1 MTEICPEC
9 KQNALLEN
17 EYQSECTVCGFVVQ
31 DQLAGPEWTSGNR
44 DPNFATRRPAPLNS
58 RQTARINVNDAEV
71 NYRRY
76 ARILARAEHAAESS
90 RITFNDLLV
99 LYIETLDMT
108 PEMKARLLD
117 LLHLID
123 KGELTLASCRLHQQ
137 YTKEMSSDDSRE
149 FLFQSLIIFALQA
162 IESSGSPTEAARFV
176 REWNIPNRLLLAVKR
191 KYSRQALRALG
202 CAPRESRNDPILSPR
217 ESLNVSIISARNR
230 RRINLNSQLNQF
242 RISLA
247 DILTHAEAS
256 DVERRAKQILA
267 EKGEPVYSI
276 HDANDFGDYSS
287 LSPKNAVM
295 LAYIEALYILGYENN
310 IGKSLET
317 VIQPVSLGVK
327 LRIMRGNFVM
337 AEEEE

>member
-1 MTEICPEC
+1 MPEICPLC
-9 KQNALLEN
+9 DHNALQEN
-17 EYQSECTVCGFVVQ
+17 EYQIECTVCGFVVQ
-31 DQLAGPEWTSGNR
+31 DQLAGSEWTSGNR

-58 RQTARINVNDAEV
+58 RQTARINVNDAEM

-76 ARILARAEHAAESS
+76 AGILARAERAAESS

-202 CAPRESRNDPILSPR
+202 CAPRESRNDPILS
-217 ESLNVSIISARNR
+217 ARNR

-295 LAYIEALYILGYENN
+295 LAYIEALYISGYENN

>member
-1 MTEICPEC
+1 MPEICPLC
-9 KQNALLEN
+9 NHNALQEN
-17 EYQSECTVCGFVVQ
+17 EYQIECTVCGFVVQ

-44 DPNFATRRPAPLNS
+44 DPIFATRRPAPLNS
-58 RQTARINVNDAEV
+58 RQTARINVNDAEM
-71 NYRRY
+71 NDRRY
-76 ARILARAEHAAESS
+76 ARILARAERVAESS

-123 KGELTLASCRLHQQ
+123 GGDLTLASCRLHQQ
-137 YTKEMSSDDSRE
+137 YTKQMSSDDSRE

-162 IESSGSPTEAARFV
+162 IESSGSPTEVARFV

-202 CAPRESRNDPILSPR
+202 CAPRESRNDP
-217 ESLNVSIISARNR
+217 IISARNR

-276 HDANDFGDYSS
+276 HDANDFGEYSS
-287 LSPKNAVM
+287 LSPKNAVT

-327 LRIMRGNFVM
+327 LRKMRGNFVM

>member
-1 MTEICPEC
+1 M
-9 KQNALLEN
+9 
-17 EYQSECTVCGFVVQ
+17 
-31 DQLAGPEWTSGNR
+31 
-44 DPNFATRRPAPLNS
+44 
-58 RQTARINVNDAEV
+58 

-76 ARILARAEHAAESS
+76 ARRLARAERAAESS

-108 PEMKARLLD
+108 SEMKARLLE

-137 YTKEMSSDDSRE
+137 YTKVMSSDDSRE

-202 CAPRESRNDPILSPR
+202 CAPRESRNDPILS
-217 ESLNVSIISARNR
+217 ARNR

-247 DILTHAEAS
+247 DILTHTEAS

-327 LRIMRGNFVM
+327 LRIIRGNFVM

>member
-1 MTEICPEC
+1 MNNKCPDCGQHE
-9 KQNALLEN
+9 LIETDN
-17 EYQSECTVCGFVVQ
+17 EVVCERCGRVVE

-58 RQTARINVNDAEV
+58 RQTARINVNDTEI

-76 ARILARAEHAAESS
+76 ARILARAERAAESS
-90 RITFNDLLV
+90 GITFNDLLV

-123 KGELTLASCRLHQQ
+123 EGDLTLASCRLHQQ
-137 YTKEMSSDDSRE
+137 YTKRMSSDDSRE

-230 RRINLNSQLNQF
+230 RHIDLNSQLNQF

-247 DILTHAEAS
+247 DILTHTEAS
-256 DVERRAKQILA
+256 DVVRRAKQILE

-276 HDANDFGDYSS
+276 HDANDFGEYSS
-287 LSPKNAVM
+287 LSPRNAVT
-295 LAYIEALYILGYENN
+295 LAYIEALHNLGHENN

-327 LRIMRGNFVM
+327 LRKMRGNFVM

>member
-1 MTEICPEC
+1 MNKKSPEC
-9 KQNALLEN
+9 NHN
-17 EYQSECTVCGFVVQ
+17 ELIETDIEVVCELCGRVVEEK
-31 DQLAGPEWTSGNR
+31 LAGPEWTSGNR
-44 DPNFATRRPAPLNS
+44 DPIFATRRPAPLNS
-58 RQTARINVNDAEV
+58 RQTARINVNDAEM

-76 ARILARAEHAAESS
+76 ARILARAEHVAESS

-123 KGELTLASCRLHQQ
+123 EGDLTLASCRLHQQ

-202 CAPRESRNDPILSPR
+202 CAPRESRNDPILS
-217 ESLNVSIISARNR
+217 ARNR
-230 RRINLNSQLNQF
+230 RRINLNSQLNQI

-247 DILTHAEAS
+247 DILTYAEAS

-276 HDANDFGDYSS
+276 HDANDFGEYSS
-287 LSPKNAVM
+287 LSPKNAVT
-295 LAYIEALYILGYENN
+295 LAYIEALYISGYENN
-310 IGKSLET
+310 IGESLET

-327 LRIMRGNFVM
+327 LRKMRGDFVM

>member
-1 MTEICPEC
+1 MNNKCPDCE
-9 KQNALLEN
+9 QNELIETDN
-17 EYQSECTVCGFVVQ
+17 EVVCERCGRVVE

-44 DPNFATRRPAPLNS
+44 DPIFATRRPAPLNS
-58 RQTARINVNDAEV
+58 RQTARINVNDAEM

-76 ARILARAEHAAESS
+76 ARRLARAERPAESS

-123 KGELTLASCRLHQQ
+123 EGDLTLASCRLHQQ

-202 CAPRESRNDPILSPR
+202 CAPRESRNDPILS
-217 ESLNVSIISARNR
+217 ARNR
-230 RRINLNSQLNQF
+230 RHIDLNSQLNQI

-247 DILTHAEAS
+247 DILTHTEAS
-256 DVERRAKQILA
+256 DVERRAKQILE

-276 HDANDFGDYSS
+276 HDANDFGEYSS
-287 LSPKNAVM
+287 LSPKNAVT
-295 LAYIEALYILGYENN
+295 LAYMEALYISGYENN

-327 LRIMRGNFVM
+327 LRKMRGDFVM

>member
-1 MTEICPEC
+1 MNNKCPDCE
-9 KQNALLEN
+9 QNELIETDN
-17 EYQSECTVCGFVVQ
+17 EVVCERCGRVVEEK
-31 DQLAGPEWTSGNR
+31 LAGPEWTSGNR
-44 DPNFATRRPAPLNS
+44 DPIFATRRPAPLNS
-58 RQTARINVNDAEV
+58 RQTARINVNDAEM

-76 ARILARAEHAAESS
+76 ARRLARAERAAESS

-123 KGELTLASCRLHQQ
+123 EGDLTLASCRLHQQ
-137 YTKEMSSDDSRE
+137 YTKGMSSDDSRE

-202 CAPRESRNDPILSPR
+202 CAPRESRNDSIL
-217 ESLNVSIISARNR
+217 SARNR
-230 RRINLNSQLNQF
+230 RHIDLNSQLNQI

-276 HDANDFGDYSS
+276 HDANDFGEYSS
-287 LSPKNAVM
+287 LSPKNAVT

-327 LRIMRGNFVM
+327 LRKMRGNFVM

>member
-1 MTEICPEC
+1 MNNKCPDCGQHE
-9 KQNALLEN
+9 LIETDN
-17 EYQSECTVCGFVVQ
+17 EVVCERCGRVVE

-58 RQTARINVNDAEV
+58 RQTARINVNDAEM

-202 CAPRESRNDPILSPR
+202 CAPRESRNDPILS
-217 ESLNVSIISARNR
+217 ARNR

-247 DILTHAEAS
+247 DILTHTEAS

-276 HDANDFGDYSS
+276 HDANDFGEYSS
-287 LSPKNAVM
+287 LSPKNAVT

-327 LRIMRGNFVM
+327 LRKMRGNFVM

>member
-1 MTEICPEC
+1 MNKKSPEC
-9 KQNALLEN
+9 NHN
-17 EYQSECTVCGFVVQ
+17 ELIETDIEVVCELCGRVVEEK
-31 DQLAGPEWTSGNR
+31 LAGPEWTSGNR
-44 DPNFATRRPAPLNS
+44 DPIFATRRPAPLNS
-58 RQTARINVNDAEV
+58 RQTARINVNDAEM

-76 ARILARAEHAAESS
+76 ARRLARAERAAESS

-123 KGELTLASCRLHQQ
+123 GGDLTLASCRLHQQ

-202 CAPRESRNDPILSPR
+202 CAPRESRNDPILS
-217 ESLNVSIISARNR
+217 ARNR
-230 RRINLNSQLNQF
+230 RHIDLNSQLNQF

-247 DILTHAEAS
+247 DILTHTEAS

-267 EKGEPVYSI
+267 EMGEPVYSI

-287 LSPKNAVM
+287 QSPKNAVT

-327 LRIMRGNFVM
+327 LRKMRGDFVM

>member
-1 MTEICPEC
+1 MTEICPVC
-9 KQNALLEN
+9 NQNALQED
-17 EYQSECTVCGFVVQ
+17 EYQIECTECGFVAQ

-58 RQTARINVNDAEV
+58 RQTARINVNDAEM

-76 ARILARAEHAAESS
+76 ARILARAERAAESS

-108 PEMKARLLD
+108 SEMKARLLE

-137 YTKEMSSDDSRE
+137 YTKVMSSDDSRE

-202 CAPRESRNDPILSPR
+202 CAPRESRNDPILS
-217 ESLNVSIISARNR
+217 ARNR

-247 DILTHAEAS
+247 DILTYAEAS

-287 LSPKNAVM
+287 LPPKNAVM

-327 LRIMRGNFVM
+327 LRKMRGNFVM

>member
-1 MTEICPEC
+1 MNKKSPEC
-9 KQNALLEN
+9 NHN
-17 EYQSECTVCGFVVQ
+17 ELIETDIEVVCELCGRVVEEK
-31 DQLAGPEWTSGNR
+31 LAGPEWTSGNR
-44 DPNFATRRPAPLNS
+44 DPIFATRRPAPLNS
-58 RQTARINVNDAEV
+58 RQTARINVNDAEM

-76 ARILARAEHAAESS
+76 ARRLARAERAAESS

-123 KGELTLASCRLHQQ
+123 EGDLTLASCRLHQQ
-137 YTKEMSSDDSRE
+137 YTKGMSSDDSRE

-202 CAPRESRNDPILSPR
+202 CAPRESRNDPILS
-217 ESLNVSIISARNR
+217 ARNR
-230 RRINLNSQLNQF
+230 RHIDLNSQLNQF

-276 HDANDFGDYSS
+276 HDANDFGEYSS

-295 LAYIEALYILGYENN
+295 LAYIEALYISGYENN
-310 IGKSLET
+310 IGESLET

-327 LRIMRGNFVM
+327 LRKMRGDFVM

>member
-1 MTEICPEC
+1 
-9 KQNALLEN
+9 
-17 EYQSECTVCGFVVQ
+17 V
-31 DQLAGPEWTSGNR
+31 
-44 DPNFATRRPAPLNS
+44 
-58 RQTARINVNDAEV
+58 
-71 NYRRY
+71 
-76 ARILARAEHAAESS
+76 AESS

-123 KGELTLASCRLHQQ
+123 GGDLTLASCRLHQQ
-137 YTKEMSSDDSRE
+137 YTKGMSSDDSRE

-202 CAPRESRNDPILSPR
+202 CAPRESRNDPILS
-217 ESLNVSIISARNR
+217 ARNR

-276 HDANDFGDYSS
+276 HDANDFGEYSS

-295 LAYIEALYILGYENN
+295 LAYIQALYTLGHETNV
-310 IGKSLET
+310 GKSLET

-327 LRIMRGNFVM
+327 LRKMRGNFVM

>member
-1 MTEICPEC
+1 MPEICPLC
-9 KQNALLEN
+9 NHNALQEN
-17 EYQSECTVCGFVVQ
+17 EYQIECTVCGFVVEEM
-31 DQLAGPEWTSGNR
+31 LAGSEWTSGNR

-58 RQTARINVNDAEV
+58 RQTARINVNDAEM

-76 ARILARAEHAAESS
+76 AGILARAERAAESS

-123 KGELTLASCRLHQQ
+123 EGDLTLASCRLHQQ
-137 YTKEMSSDDSRE
+137 YTKGMSSDDSRE

-202 CAPRESRNDPILSPR
+202 CAPRESRNDPILS
-217 ESLNVSIISARNR
+217 ARNR
-230 RRINLNSQLNQF
+230 RHIDLNSQLNQF

-287 LSPKNAVM
+287 QSPKNAVT
-295 LAYIEALYILGYENN
+295 LAYMEALYISGYENN

-327 LRIMRGNFVM
+327 LRKMRGNFVM

>member
-1 MTEICPEC
+1 M
-9 KQNALLEN
+9 
-17 EYQSECTVCGFVVQ
+17 S
-31 DQLAGPEWTSGNR
+31 D
-44 DPNFATRRPAPLNS
+44 
-58 RQTARINVNDAEV
+58 
-71 NYRRY
+71 RRY
-76 ARILARAEHAAESS
+76 AGILARAERAAESS

-123 KGELTLASCRLHQQ
+123 EGDLTLASCRLHQQ
-137 YTKEMSSDDSRE
+137 YTKGMSSDDSRE

-202 CAPRESRNDPILSPR
+202 CAPRESRNDPILS
-217 ESLNVSIISARNR
+217 ARNR
-230 RRINLNSQLNQF
+230 RRINLNSQLNQI

-247 DILTHAEAS
+247 DILTYAEAS

-276 HDANDFGDYSS
+276 HDANDFGEYSS
-287 LSPKNAVM
+287 LSPKNAVT

-310 IGKSLET
+310 IGESLET

-327 LRIMRGNFVM
+327 LRKMRGDFVM